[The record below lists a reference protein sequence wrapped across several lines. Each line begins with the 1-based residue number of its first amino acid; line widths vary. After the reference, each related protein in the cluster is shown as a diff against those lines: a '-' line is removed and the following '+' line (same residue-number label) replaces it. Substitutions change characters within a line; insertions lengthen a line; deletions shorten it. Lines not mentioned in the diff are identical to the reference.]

1 MMIAVITYGTAL
13 FALMISQWRGETVSV
28 SVSVKEREK
37 KKNSMSFFHPPDLFG
52 VYVTDVFV
60 LHLCGQTCTE
70 RVFLLLGNL
79 SHPHFL

>member
-28 SVSVKEREK
+28 SVSVKD
-37 KKNSMSFFHPPDLFG
+37 SMSFFHPPDLFG

-79 SHPHFL
+79 SHPHIL